1 MECIICLTDISIND
15 FYNLSCCNN
24 DVHIKCINK
33 WIQSNINNK
42 DISKCFI
49 CNQNND
55 IIEDIVLW
63 NSKKF
68 FNNEKYINIH
78 TINDNE
84 NNINRPIINNLSNNL
99 YKKKILK
106 IISIISIT
114 TSSLIIILL
123 LNNTLY

>member
-15 FYNLSCCNN
+15 FYKLSCCNN

-42 DISKCFI
+42 DILKCFI

-63 NSKKF
+63 NSQKF
-68 FNNEKYINIH
+68 FNNDKYINIH

-84 NNINRPIINNLSNNL
+84 NDINTANNLNNNL

-123 LNNTLY
+123 LNNILH

>member
-15 FYNLSCCNN
+15 FYKLSCCNN

-49 CNQNND
+49 CSQKND

-68 FNNEKYINIH
+68 FNNEKYINIY
-78 TINDNE
+78 TTNNLNNNEDNV
-84 NNINRPIINNLSNNL
+84 NTTNNLSNNL

-106 IISIISIT
+106 IISIITIT
-114 TSSLIIILL
+114 TSSLMLILL
-123 LNNTLY
+123 LN

>member
-15 FYNLSCCNN
+15 FYKLSCCNN

-49 CNQNND
+49 CSQKND

-63 NSKKF
+63 NSKNF
-68 FNNEKYINIH
+68 FNNEKYINIY
-78 TINDNE
+78 TTNNLNNNEDNV
-84 NNINRPIINNLSNNL
+84 NTANNLSNNL

-106 IISIISIT
+106 IISIITIT
-114 TSSLIIILL
+114 TSSLMLILL
-123 LNNTLY
+123 LN

>member
-15 FYNLSCCNN
+15 FYKLSCCNN

-49 CNQNND
+49 CSQKND

-63 NSKKF
+63 NSNKF

>member
-15 FYNLSCCNN
+15 FYKLSCCNN

-33 WIQSNINNK
+33 WIRSNINNK

-49 CNQNND
+49 CSQKND

-63 NSKKF
+63 NSKKI
-68 FNNEKYINIH
+68 FNNEKYINIY
-78 TINDNE
+78 TTNNLNNNE
-84 NNINRPIINNLSNNL
+84 DDINRNTANNL

-106 IISIISIT
+106 IISIITIT
-114 TSSLIIILL
+114 TSSLILILL
-123 LNNTLY
+123 LN

>member
-15 FYNLSCCNN
+15 FYKLSCCNN
-24 DVHIKCINK
+24 DVHITCINK
-33 WIQSNINNK
+33 WIHSNINNK

-49 CNQNND
+49 CSQKND

-78 TINDNE
+78 GTLNNNE
-84 NNINRPIINNLSNNL
+84 DNINRPTTNNLNNNL

-106 IISIISIT
+106 IISIITIT
-114 TSSLIIILL
+114 TSSLILILL
-123 LNNTLY
+123 LN

>member
-15 FYNLSCCNN
+15 FYKLSCCNN

-49 CNQNND
+49 CSQKND

-63 NSKKF
+63 NSKKI
-68 FNNEKYINIH
+68 FNNEKYINIY
-78 TINDNE
+78 TTNNLNNNE
-84 NNINRPIINNLSNNL
+84 DDINRNTANNL

-106 IISIISIT
+106 IISIITIT
-114 TSSLIIILL
+114 TSSLMLILL
-123 LNNTLY
+123 LN

>member
-49 CNQNND
+49 CSQKND

-63 NSKKF
+63 NSKKI
-68 FNNEKYINIH
+68 FNNEKYINIY
-78 TINDNE
+78 TTNNLNNNE
-84 NNINRPIINNLSNNL
+84 DDINRNTANNLSNNL

-106 IISIISIT
+106 IISIITIT
-114 TSSLIIILL
+114 TSSLMLILL
-123 LNNTLY
+123 LN

>member
-24 DVHIKCINK
+24 NIHIKCINE

-49 CNQNND
+49 CSQQND

-68 FNNEKYINIH
+68 INNNEIYINIH
-78 TINDNE
+78 NTDNL
-84 NNINRPIINNLSNNL
+84 NNNL
-99 YKKKILK
+99 YKKKIA
-106 IISIISIT
+106 ISIMAI
-114 TSSLIIILL
+114 SSLIIVLL
-123 LNNTLY
+123 GSITLFN

>member
-15 FYNLSCCNN
+15 FYKLSCCNN

-49 CNQNND
+49 CSQKND

-68 FNNEKYINIH
+68 FNNEKYINIY
-78 TINDNE
+78 TTNNLNNNE
-84 NNINRPIINNLSNNL
+84 DDINRNTANNL

-106 IISIISIT
+106 IISIITIT
-114 TSSLIIILL
+114 TSSLMLILL
-123 LNNTLY
+123 LN

>member
-15 FYNLSCCNN
+15 FYKLSCCNN

-49 CNQNND
+49 CSQKND

-68 FNNEKYINIH
+68 FNNEKYINIY
-78 TINDNE
+78 TTNNLNNNEDNV
-84 NNINRPIINNLSNNL
+84 NTANNLSNNL

-106 IISIISIT
+106 IISIITIT
-114 TSSLIIILL
+114 TSSLMLILL
-123 LNNTLY
+123 LN

>member
-15 FYNLSCCNN
+15 FYKLSCCNN

-63 NSKKF
+63 NSQKF
-68 FNNEKYINIH
+68 FNNDKYINIH
-78 TINDNE
+78 TINNNE
-84 NNINRPIINNLSNNL
+84 NNINRPIINNLNNNL
-99 YKKKILK
+99 YKKK
-106 IISIISIT
+106 
-114 TSSLIIILL
+114 
-123 LNNTLY
+123 Y

>member
-15 FYNLSCCNN
+15 FYKLSCCNN

-49 CNQNND
+49 CSQKND

-68 FNNEKYINIH
+68 FNNEKYINIY
-78 TINDNE
+78 TTNNLNNNE
-84 NNINRPIINNLSNNL
+84 NDINTANNLSNNL

-106 IISIISIT
+106 IISIITIT
-114 TSSLIIILL
+114 TSSLMLILL
-123 LNNTLY
+123 LN

>member
-15 FYNLSCCNN
+15 FYNLTCCNN

-49 CNQNND
+49 CSQKND

-68 FNNEKYINIH
+68 FNNEKYINIY
-78 TINDNE
+78 TTNNLNNNEDNV
-84 NNINRPIINNLSNNL
+84 NTANNLSNNL

-106 IISIISIT
+106 IISIITIT
-114 TSSLIIILL
+114 TSSLILILL
-123 LNNTLY
+123 LN

>member
-15 FYNLSCCNN
+15 FYKLSCCNN

-42 DISKCFI
+42 DILKCFI

-63 NSKKF
+63 NSQKF
-68 FNNEKYINIH
+68 FNNDKYINIH

>member
-15 FYNLSCCNN
+15 FYKLSCCNN

-49 CNQNND
+49 CNQKND

-68 FNNEKYINIH
+68 FNNEKYINIY
-78 TINDNE
+78 TTNNLNNNE
-84 NNINRPIINNLSNNL
+84 NDINRNTANNLSNNL

-106 IISIISIT
+106 IISIITIT
-114 TSSLIIILL
+114 TSSLMLILL
-123 LNNTLY
+123 LN

>member
-15 FYNLSCCNN
+15 FYKLSCCNN

-63 NSKKF
+63 NSQKF
-68 FNNEKYINIH
+68 FNNDKYINIH
-78 TINDNE
+78 TINNNE
-84 NNINRPIINNLSNNL
+84 NNINRPIINNLNNNL

-123 LNNTLY
+123 LNNILH

>member
-15 FYNLSCCNN
+15 FYKLSCCNN
-24 DVHIKCINK
+24 DVHIKCINE

-49 CNQNND
+49 CSQQND

-68 FNNEKYINIH
+68 FNNEKYINMH
-78 TINDNE
+78 TTLNNNE
-84 NNINRPIINNLSNNL
+84 DNINRPATNNLNNNL

-106 IISIISIT
+106 IISIITIT
-114 TSSLIIILL
+114 TSSLILILL
-123 LNNTLY
+123 LN